1 MSKGKKIGLGL
12 IILVIGLSMGI
23 ILFVHERTYTAMEEA
38 VVSLDDYRVRQE
50 DDWIVIQ
57 PEEEV
62 KANLV
67 LYPGG
72 FVESEAYVPLAL
84 SLSEEGIR
92 VILPHMPF
100 HLAILDSDKFDS
112 IYQAIDSDLP
122 WWIGGHS
129 LGGTSALLYA
139 SENEKVIEGA
149 VLLASYPSENTDL
162 SQSPLTVLSIDA
174 THDTIINET
183 QYEETQSLLPD
194 DTSYVSI
201 EGGNHSQFGYYGFQD
216 GDGRSEITREEQHQQ
231 VVEAILTVLETSPQ

>member
-1 MSKGKKIGLGL
+1 MTKGKKIGLGL
-12 IILVIGLSMGI
+12 IILVIGLSMGL
-23 ILFVHERTYTAMEEA
+23 ILFIHDRTYTAMEEA
-38 VVSLDDYRVRQE
+38 VVLLGDHRVRQE

-57 PEEEV
+57 PEEEAR
-62 KANLV
+62 ANFV

-72 FVESEAYVPLAL
+72 FVETEAYVPLAV
-84 SLSEEGIR
+84 SLSEEGVR

-100 HLAILDSDKFDS
+100 HLSILDSNRFEA
-112 IYQAIDSDLP
+112 IYEAIDSDLP

-139 SENEKVIEGA
+139 RENEEFIEGA

-162 SQSPLTVLSIDA
+162 SQSSLTVLSINA
-174 THDTIINET
+174 THDAIINET
-183 QYEETQSLLPD
+183 QYKETQSLLPD

-201 EGGNHSQFGYYGFQD
+201 EGGNHSQFGYYGFQK

-231 VVEAILTVLETSPQ
+231 VVEAILTVLEMSQ